1 MKRNKWRR
9 GFSEIGRGECHG
21 FGSTGFYPPP
31 LPPFGMVLT
40 VHDFIISPVDHFGF
54 AFNSLC
60 DVSFV
65 SASLRAKVVAFLQGL
80 WMLGFTES

>member
-1 MKRNKWRR
+1 
-9 GFSEIGRGECHG
+9 
-21 FGSTGFYPPP
+21 
-31 LPPFGMVLT
+31 MVLT